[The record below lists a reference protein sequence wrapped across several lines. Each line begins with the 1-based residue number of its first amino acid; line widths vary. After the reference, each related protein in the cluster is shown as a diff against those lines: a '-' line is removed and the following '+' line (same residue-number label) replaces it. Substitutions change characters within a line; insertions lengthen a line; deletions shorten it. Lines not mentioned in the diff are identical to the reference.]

1 MASLT
6 TVYLIS
12 IILTSVA
19 GIGSAFLGNRIHTIE
34 TKIEE
39 VLPEVLH
46 EQPIQTLESEEIRPS
61 IE

>member
-12 IILTSVA
+12 VILTSVA
-19 GIGSAFLGNRIHTIE
+19 GIASAFLGNSIHVIE
-34 TKIEE
+34 KQEE
-39 VLPEVLH
+39 VLL
-46 EQPIQTLESEEIRPS
+46 EQPIQTLESEEIRPN